1 MKQRANIE
9 ETKSFFDKKNIRLV
23 LLIVLS
29 SATLTVI
36 NYYSLKTTSSVR
48 AYINGE
54 SHYSKGQ
61 KDASSHLITYLSL
74 EDEESWQAFEEE
86 LNVSIGD
93 SLARVGL
100 LNDSSYAYI
109 RAGFLQG
116 RNHKDDVNNLIWLFR
131 KFHKTYFMKD
141 AIAIWKDADVLI
153 GKLKKLGDE
162 AHYRIRVLNPDER
175 RAILIQVNDITT
187 QLSVKERAFSSL
199 LGSNAREID
208 FILLVV
214 NVCVILLII
223 SAVVLYAYRGYKQL
237 LKTQS
242 DLKQSNHDLMN
253 INQELDDFIYA
264 ASHDLKSPIN
274 NLEGLIILCQ
284 VEEVMKPS
292 GLELIDNI
300 QLSIARLRKTINGLT
315 DVMKTDK
322 SPMDDVEEN
331 SFESILNEFRMENN
345 YLLQEAEAEIN
356 TDLDVQKIRYSKV
369 GMKSILQNLL
379 TNAVKYRSP
388 QRKCVILIRTF
399 TQAGKIILQVSD
411 NGLGMDLDRNR
422 DRLFKMFNRLH
433 DHVEGTGVGL
443 YMIKRIIER
452 HGGSIVVKSQ
462 VNKGTTFSITLN

>member
-1 MKQRANIE
+1 MKPQANIE
-9 ETKSFFDKKNIRLV
+9 ETKSFFDKRNIQLV

-36 NYYSLKTTSSVR
+36 NYYSLKTTSAVR

-61 KDASSHLITYLSL
+61 KDASSHLITYLTL
-74 EDEESWQAFEEE
+74 EDEESWQSFVEE
-86 LNVSIGD
+86 LNVPIGD
-93 SLARVGL
+93 SLARIGL
-100 LNDSSYAYI
+100 LNDSSDAFI

-116 RNHKDDVNNLIWLFR
+116 RNHKDDVDNLIWLFR
-131 KFHKTYFMKD
+131 NFHKTYFMED
-141 AIAIWKDADVLI
+141 AIAIWKDADILI
-153 GKLKKLGDE
+153 GQLKKLGNE
-162 AHYRIRVLNPDER
+162 VHSKIRVLNADER
-175 RAILIQVNDITT
+175 RAILIQVNILTT

-199 LGSNAREID
+199 MGSNAREID

-223 SAVVLYAYRGYKQL
+223 SVVVLYAYKGYKQL

-242 DLKQSNHDLMN
+242 DLKQSNHDLIN
-253 INQELDDFIYA
+253 INQELDNFIYA

-274 NLEGLIILCQ
+274 NLEGLMILCQ
-284 VEEVMKPS
+284 VEAAMKPS
-292 GLELIDNI
+292 GMELMDKM

-315 DVMKTDK
+315 EVMKTDK
-322 SPMDDVEEN
+322 SPMDDLEEN
-331 SFESILNEFRMENN
+331 SFENMLNEFRLENN

-356 TDLDVQKIRYSKV
+356 TELGVQKVRYSKV

-388 QRKCVILIRTF
+388 QRKCVIQIKSY
-399 TQAGKIILQVSD
+399 TQEGKVILQVSD
-411 NGLGMDLDRNR
+411 NGLGMDLERNR

-443 YMIKRIIER
+443 YMIKRIVEK
-452 HGGSIVVKSQ
+452 HGGSILVNSQ
-462 VNKGTTFSITLN
+462 INKGTTFSITLN

>member
-1 MKQRANIE
+1 M
-9 ETKSFFDKKNIRLV
+9 
-23 LLIVLS
+23 
-29 SATLTVI
+29 
-36 NYYSLKTTSSVR
+36 
-48 AYINGE
+48 
-54 SHYSKGQ
+54 
-61 KDASSHLITYLSL
+61 
-74 EDEESWQAFEEE
+74 
-86 LNVSIGD
+86 
-93 SLARVGL
+93 
-100 LNDSSYAYI
+100 
-109 RAGFLQG
+109 
-116 RNHKDDVNNLIWLFR
+116 
-131 KFHKTYFMKD
+131 
-141 AIAIWKDADVLI
+141 
-153 GKLKKLGDE
+153 
-162 AHYRIRVLNPDER
+162 
-175 RAILIQVNDITT
+175 
-187 QLSVKERAFSSL
+187 
-199 LGSNAREID
+199 
-208 FILLVV
+208 
-214 NVCVILLII
+214 
-223 SAVVLYAYRGYKQL
+223 VLYAYRGYKQL

-388 QRKCVILIRTF
+388 QRKCVILIKTY

-462 VNKGTTFSITLN
+462 VNKGDRKSVV